1 MRSLCIVVLSLCI
14 LVLAI
19 GHMIQEV
26 QIRNLEQAIKRT
38 EQGYNAVLAENEKLE
53 RMSEQCLILM
63 TGGWDEMVSIS
74 TGN

>member
-1 MRSLCIVVLSLCI
+1 M
-14 LVLAI
+14 
-19 GHMIQEV
+19 QEV
-26 QIRNLEQAIKRT
+26 KITNLERQLKHI
-38 EQGYNAVLAENEKLE
+38 EYEYDAVLAENEKLE